1 MAKVEIYF
9 PETMATQKKNSEGKI
24 RFDLSFNDDFDSAK
38 NNTQN
43 SFINNF
49 ATTSTPSN
57 INPIAT
63 KLYINLA
70 NTFPALSDPFGN
82 YATHYLVISLN
93 DSKTYIAIPICN
105 NYQENFIKYVK
116 KEYLEKTLTRSIDK
130 LLKIARS
137 NIPDAK
143 ILIDLNSTMNE
154 LKGTPKSYKK
164 YTSKLNE
171 TDADDSEIYVID
183 KFIYVEPAIKTSF
196 YEQIIKKKIY
206 GLSEEGTYS
215 IANVTAICEPNSGR
229 SPVYKLF
236 KKQDWGELVMYNIFM
251 TVGYFLFFVVWYYC
265 YNKIGK
271 DYVNYICLGLL
282 TTPFWVYFGL
292 VRELRVQYHVY
303 SARPWHIRNKE
314 TTNRKID
321 ESVNGYKTKQ
331 QAERALKEMDD
342 ESLYE
347 VYEVYVIRNQHG
359 SQYNKTYKTR
369 KDADM
374 EVKSLNTDRKKG
386 SYENDVLIKR
396 TILSMCY
403 SGIILSIYVL
413 YLLYL
418 GVMYLM
424 TKSFLKIPSEI
435 LEWLKKILFS
445 IYYAI
450 KFMDWKYLMPFLK
463 VLFILLNL
471 GLVSWGIIELFKMV
485 II

>member
-9 PETMATQKKNSEGKI
+9 PETMATQKINNNGKI
-24 RFDLSFNDDFDSAK
+24 YFDLSFNDDFNSAK
-38 NNTQN
+38 NNQI

-49 ATTSTPSN
+49 ATTTSN
-57 INPIAT
+57 LKAT

-105 NYQENFIKYVK
+105 NYQENFIKYVN

-171 TDADDSEIYVID
+171 TDSEIYVID

-251 TVGYFLFFVVWYYC
+251 TVGYFLFFVVWYYF
-265 YNKIGK
+265 YNKFGK
-271 DYVNYICLGLL
+271 DSVNYICLGLL

-292 VRELRVQYHVY
+292 VRELRLQYHVY
-303 SARPWHIRNKE
+303 SARPWHIRD
-314 TTNRKID
+314 TITQNRKID

-331 QAERALKEMDD
+331 QAERALKEMDNKF
-342 ESLYE
+342 LYE

-359 SQYNKTYKTR
+359 SEYEKTYKKR
-369 KDADM
+369 EDADKK
-374 EVKSLNTDRKKG
+374 VKSLNSISTKG
-386 SYENDVLIKR
+386 AHENDVLIKR

>member
-171 TDADDSEIYVID
+171 TDSEIYVID

-292 VRELRVQYHVY
+292 VRELRN
-303 SARPWHIRNKE
+303 SN
-314 TTNRKID
+314 
-321 ESVNGYKTKQ
+321 STKG
-331 QAERALKEMDD
+331 AHK
-342 ESLYE
+342 
-347 VYEVYVIRNQHG
+347 
-359 SQYNKTYKTR
+359 
-369 KDADM
+369 
-374 EVKSLNTDRKKG
+374 
-386 SYENDVLIKR
+386 NDVLIKR

-418 GVMYLM
+418 GVMYFM